1 MNSWELLRHLVVARR
16 DDPLW
21 GVLFDRCEG
30 LIRSALRSQF
40 GGRRPVNA
48 GLLDDLAQD
57 VMVRLV
63 SDERRVLSRFT
74 GTREQTFAVY
84 IRRIA
89 ENILLDQ
96 FRRDASRRE
105 VEQSFPP
112 DELWRLEAAFRE
124 GPAEN
129 AGNNPEAAVGQRETF
144 ENVERTLRQI
154 SLDDRQ
160 RALNRL
166 LFRLYFVDGCSI
178 LQIARLRAVPLSAST
193 VARRI
198 TLIRNALRRSLAPHG
213 RRGTIRGDAR
223 PARKKQTRR
232 RST

>member
-1 MNSWELLRHLVVARR
+1 MDSWELLRHLVVARP

-21 GVLFDRCEG
+21 EVLFDRCEA

-40 GGRRPVNA
+40 GGRRPVDA
-48 GLLDDLAQD
+48 GLCDDLAQD
-57 VMVRLV
+57 VMERLV

-96 FRRDASRRE
+96 FRRDAFRRA

-112 DELWRLEAAFRE
+112 DELWRLEAAFAE
-124 GPAEN
+124 GQVAN
-129 AGNNPEAAVGQRETF
+129 AGDDPEAAVGKREMF
-144 ENVERTLRQI
+144 ENAERTLRQI
-154 SLDDRQ
+154 SLDGRQ
-160 RALNRL
+160 LALNRL
-166 LFRLYFVDGCSI
+166 LFRLYFVDDYSI
-178 LQIARLRAVPLSAST
+178 PQIARLRAVPLSVST

-198 TLIRNALRRSLAPHG
+198 ALIRNALKRSLEP
-213 RRGTIRGDAR
+213 RRRRATIRTDAR
-223 PARKKQTRR
+223 LARKKQTRR